1 MTFTNEMK
9 EKAKKA
15 ASAEEL
21 LEMAKAEG
29 VELSASDAELYY
41 NFLNGSRELTDEELS
56 QVAGGKNEKKDP
68 LPKYKINQRVSI
80 YFATTRSTIHGMIT
94 EIGWYRT
101 FDDNRL
107 IYKYRVFIE
116 EYGYEVTLELE
127 HFGKDV
133 QVIS

>member
-1 MTFTNEMK
+1 MTFTKEMM

-56 QVAGGKNEKKDP
+56 QVAGGKGQKDP
-68 LPKYKINQRVSI
+68 DPKYGVGQRVSI
-80 YFATTRSTIHGMIT
+80 YFATTMNYLHGYVT
-94 EIGWYRT
+94 LRT
-101 FDDNRL
+101 SVRDCDKIL
-107 IYKYRVFIE
+107 HYKYRVFIE
-116 EYGYEVTLELE
+116 EYGYEITLYLDDL
-127 HFGKDV
+127 GNDV
-133 QVIS
+133 QLC